1 MAPNRSRGSS
11 FRLLPALL
19 LAAACGGGDSPGVMR
34 PPPTPPPPPAP
45 VPTTVTVTPSTATL
59 TALGRTVELTAEV
72 RDQAGQVL
80 AGATVAWSS
89 SNASVATVAADGVVT
104 AAGRGIATITA
115 AAGNATG
122 SARVTVEQAAASV
135 AVEPSSLDFT
145 ALGDTMRATAMVSD
159 EGGHPIP
166 MPAVTWVSDDTT
178 VASVDPTGLVTATGE
193 GAATIEATVGTA
205 IGATQVA
212 VQQAPDSMEVTSPGS
227 ALAIGDSMQ
236 FTATVFDRNG
246 HPVGGL
252 TVAWSSSDPAVAT
265 VDEAG
270 LVTGIAEGSVDI
282 SAATNGLDP
291 ASKTLAVQGEADLT
305 RGALTALYESTGGPN
320 WTRNENWLSDAP
332 LADWHGVSTDAEG
345 RVTQV
350 ALVANG
356 LRGAIPP
363 QIGNLRALE
372 RLWLYSNDL
381 SGEIPAELGNLQRLE
396 YLGLS
401 SNGLSGPIPP
411 ELGRLTQLTTLWLNF
426 NDLSGPIPPELGN
439 LASLGAAWLYNNRL
453 SGPIPPEI
461 GKLPSLTDLQ
471 FHANDLSGPIPGEL
485 GDLTGLTKLYLYQNR
500 LGGAIP
506 AELGKLAN
514 LTELQLHENLLRG
527 PIPPELGRLTKLTK
541 LYLNDNAG
549 LSGLLPL
556 ELAELGSL
564 SDLLLEATALCAPND
579 PGFRDWLAGLT
590 VAEVALC
597 RQGGAPFYLIQ
608 AVQSL
613 DKPVPLVAGE
623 DALLRVF
630 PIALQ
635 STDERIPPVRV
646 TFYDDGSLSHTLE
659 IPAGSAVLP
668 TEFADSPLEQSAN
681 GLVPGSV
688 LRPGVE
694 MVIEVDPDT
703 TVTLSLGVHERI
715 PETGR
720 FALEVL
726 ELEPLKLT
734 VVPYLQ
740 RSAPDTAFARR
751 VGELTAGH
759 DSLWATRHLLPVGQF
774 ELEVHDPVWTDL
786 DPIYDNSLALLR
798 EVDALR
804 LMEGSS
810 AYYMGMLR
818 DGGGKAHIARK
829 ASVSGIDGLTMA
841 HEVGHNLSLLH
852 APCAVNE
859 ALDPRYPYE
868 RGVIGG
874 RGYDS
879 RGGTLVAPALA
890 DLMAY
895 CRPRWISDYHFTK
908 AAEYRLRVAASATRV
923 AGGATR
929 NLLLWGGV
937 EGGRMVLDPSFVV
950 ESAPRVPEAGGP
962 YRLEGRDASGVALFT
977 LDFDMAEVSDG
988 DPGDGG
994 FVFALPVGAGWE
1006 ALASITLS
1014 GPEGSVSLD
1023 RDSGPAMGLLI
1034 DDASG
1039 AARGFLRDVV
1049 AADGGAA
1056 LPEPGLRVQ
1065 VSPGVPRREA
1075 WERR

>member
-1 MAPNRSRGSS
+1 M
-11 FRLLPALL
+11 
-19 LAAACGGGDSPGVMR
+19 
-34 PPPTPPPPPAP
+34 
-45 VPTTVTVTPSTATL
+45 TVTPTTATL
-59 TALGRTVELTAEV
+59 MALGRTVQLNAEV
-72 RDQAGQVL
+72 RDQGGQILTGVTVTWSTSNTSI
-80 AGATVAWSS
+80 ATV
-89 SNASVATVAADGVVT
+89 NASGLVT
-104 AAGRGIATITA
+104 AAGGGIATITA

-122 SARVTVEQAAASV
+122 SARVTVEQSAASV
-135 AVEPSSLDFT
+135 IVTPSSLDFE
-145 ALGDTMRATAMVSD
+145 ALGDTIRARAEVSD
-159 EGGHPIP
+159 EDGHPIP
-166 MPAVTWVSDDTT
+166 MPAVTWASDDTT
-178 VASVDPTGLVTATGE
+178 VATVDPTGLVTAAGE
-193 GAATIEATVGTA
+193 GTATIEATVGTA
-205 IGATQVA
+205 IGAAQVA

-252 TVAWSSSDPAVAT
+252 TVAWSSSNPAVAT
-265 VDEAG
+265 VDDKG

-282 SAATNGLDP
+282 SAVTDSLPP
-291 ASKTLAVQGEADLT
+291 ASKTLAVQGEADLM
-305 RGALTALYESTGGPN
+305 RGALTALYESTDGPN
-320 WTRNENWLSDAP
+320 WTQNENWLSDAP
-332 LADWHGVSTDAEG
+332 LADWHGVATDAEG
-345 RVTQV
+345 RVTRL

-356 LRGAIPP
+356 LRGTIPP

-372 RLWLYSNDL
+372 RLWLYSNEL
-381 SGEIPAELGNLQRLE
+381 NGAIPAELGNLSRLE

-401 SNGLSGPIPP
+401 SNDLSGSIPP
-411 ELGRLTQLTTLWLNF
+411 ELGRLTALNTLWLNY
-426 NDLSGPIPPELGN
+426 NDLSGPIPSELGD
-439 LASLGAAWLYNNRL
+439 LARLEAAWLYNNRL

-461 GKLPSLTDLQ
+461 GRLPNLTDLQ

-485 GDLTGLTKLYLYQNR
+485 GDLTTLTKLYLYQNR
-500 LGGAIP
+500 LGGPIP

-527 PIPPELGRLTKLTK
+527 PVPAELGRLTRLTK

-564 SDLLLEATALCAPND
+564 SDLLLEATGLCAPND
-579 PGFRDWLAGLT
+579 AGFRDWLSGLT

-608 AVQSL
+608 TVQSL
-613 DKPVPLVAGE
+613 EKPVPLVAGE

-630 PIALQ
+630 PVALQ
-635 STDERIPPVRV
+635 STEERIPPVRV
-646 TFYDDGSLSHTLE
+646 TFYDEGALSHTLE
-659 IPAGSAVLP
+659 IPVGSAVLP
-668 TEFADSPLEQSAN
+668 TEFADSPLERSAN
-681 GLVPGSV
+681 GPVPGSV

-726 ELEPLKLT
+726 ELEPLNLT

-740 RSAPDTAFARR
+740 RSAPDTAFARQ
-751 VGELTAGH
+751 VGELTAEH
-759 DSLWATRHLLPVGQF
+759 ETLWATRDLLPVGQF
-774 ELEVHDPVWTDL
+774 ELEVHEPVWTDL

-818 DGGGKAHIARK
+818 DGGGKAHVAHK
-829 ASVSGIDGLTMA
+829 ASVSELEALTMA

-852 APCAVNE
+852 APCAVGE

-868 RGVIGG
+868 RGVIGA
-874 RGYDS
+874 RGYDA
-879 RGGTLVAPALA
+879 REGTLVAPVLA

-908 AAEYRLRVAASATRV
+908 AAEYRLRVAAADARV
-923 AGGATR
+923 TGGATR

-937 EGGRMVLDPSFVV
+937 EGGRLVLDPSFVV
-950 ESAPRVPEAGGP
+950 ESVPQLPEAGGP
-962 YRLEGRDASGVALFT
+962 YRLEGRDASGGAVFS
-977 LDFDMAEVSDG
+977 LDFDMAAVSDG

-994 FVFALPVGAGWE
+994 FVFALPVAAGWE
-1006 ALASITLS
+1006 ELASITLS
-1014 GPEGSVSLD
+1014 GPEGVVSLD
-1023 RDSGPAMGLLI
+1023 RDSGRAMGLLL
-1034 DDASG
+1034 DDATG
-1039 AARGFLRDVV
+1039 AARGFLRDLPV
-1049 AADGGAA
+1049 AADGASADG
-1056 LPEPGLRVQ
+1056 LEPGLRIQ
-1065 VSPGVPRREA
+1065 VSRGVPGREA
-1075 WERR
+1075 WPR